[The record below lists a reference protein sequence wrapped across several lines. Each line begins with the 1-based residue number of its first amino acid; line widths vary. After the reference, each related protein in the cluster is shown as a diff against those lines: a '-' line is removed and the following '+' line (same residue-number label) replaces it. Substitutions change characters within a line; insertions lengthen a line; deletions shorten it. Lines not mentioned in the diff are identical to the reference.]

1 VPRGAPETGE
11 ITVRSAAR
19 VLDILEFLS
28 RRSSPASAGIIGST
42 CGIPKSSLHQLL
54 RLLEGRRFV
63 KHEVGERA
71 WSAGP
76 RIAELSADAPLFVH
90 ALAVL
95 KAFESAQV
103 NLDAR
108 SVSVFA
114 DLPLASVSR
123 ILDLMSDYGLIRT
136 QADGTYGLGLEFVS
150 LASRVGWVDRLR
162 MIAQPYLVRLRDASG
177 ETANLVVCDGDSALY
192 IDQVESHHGL
202 RYSGWIGHRISLQGT
217 AAGAAFT
224 DPSKAHAVSDAVE
237 VGVTAIA
244 CQIPGSDP
252 LLAVNILAPTPRL
265 KRTGVG
271 RTAQMVEAIA
281 HEIAV
286 RLAQDRPVG
295 RTRL

>member
-1 VPRGAPETGE
+1 VR
-11 ITVRSAAR
+11 RSAPKASAITIR
-19 VLDILEFLS
+19 SASRALDILEFLS
-28 RRSSPASAGIIGST
+28 RRSFPASVGIIGST

-54 RLLEGRRFV
+54 RLLESRRFV
-63 KHEVGERA
+63 KHQTRERT

-76 RIAELSADAPLFVH
+76 RIAELSAGAPLFVH

-150 LASRVGWVDRLR
+150 LASRVGRVDRLR
-162 MIAQPYLVRLRDASG
+162 TIAQPYLVRLRDASG
-177 ETANLVVCDGDSALY
+177 ETANLMVRDGESALY

-202 RYSGWIGHRISLQGT
+202 RYSGWVGHRISLHGT
-217 AAGAAFT
+217 AAGAAFA
-224 DPSKAHAVSDAVE
+224 DPSKSHAVSDAVE

-244 CQIPGSDP
+244 CQIPDSDP
-252 LLAVNILAPTPRL
+252 PLAINILAPTPRL
-265 KRTGVG
+265 KQTGVD
-271 RTAQMVEAIA
+271 RSAQMVEAIA

-286 RLAQDRPVG
+286 RLAQDWSAG
-295 RTRL
+295 TTRQ